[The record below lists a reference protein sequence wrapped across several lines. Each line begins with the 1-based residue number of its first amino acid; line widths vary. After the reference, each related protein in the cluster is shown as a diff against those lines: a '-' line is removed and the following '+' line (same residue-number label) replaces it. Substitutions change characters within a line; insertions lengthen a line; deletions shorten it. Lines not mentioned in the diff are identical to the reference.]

1 MNLNELLSLDPAGP
15 NALLL
20 QQATRITAELP
31 DATPGSQIT
40 LAFGGNRELFAAA
53 LIATWAKGHGAA
65 IVENDLRDRI
75 MPVLDR
81 PPVAKLL
88 HDTGSGRKVQVPRLI
103 AEGDLP
109 AADIANPELTAQPLL
124 TVLVQTDDGVQHWC
138 SWAAAELRDAIQG
151 VAEALQNS
159 THRDNDELSP
169 GLISSLFA
177 NTLAP
182 LQLGKDLANHSPIDA
197 RGLPIAGVP
206 DTTSAHQSKIDELL
220 QQDGIHDAAVTCT
233 EDGRALTALAGPRA
247 QELANNNPD
256 ALAFAQIPRDPNGQ
270 ALAPEIFLAFGLGR
284 TGNPVQRE
292 LAWSYAEVEPTQAAM
307 RCGVP
312 ANYVFYEGHFTNYPV
327 LAGGAQLHELVLPCL
342 EQLCAPLPQLQS
354 LDSVK
359 FLARVTPGDA
369 ISVIVKRADDAKLVT
384 FEVRKT
390 DEDVRCT
397 SGRLH
402 FATEVPLFAKQ
413 AAGEQ
418 PPREQHA

>member
-1 MNLNELLSLDPAGP
+1 MNLNELLPLDPTGP
-15 NALLL
+15 NTLLL
-20 QQATRITAELP
+20 QRATRIMAELP

-81 PPVAKLL
+81 PEVAKLL
-88 HDTGSGRKVQVPRLI
+88 HDTGSGRKIQVPRLL
-103 AEGDLP
+103 AEGELP
-109 AADIANPELTAQPLL
+109 AATGNDAELTSETLL
-124 TVLVQTDDGVQHWC
+124 TVLVQTDDGIQHWC
-138 SWAAAELRDAIQG
+138 SWRADELRAAIQG
-151 VAEALQNS
+151 VAAALP
-159 THRDNDELSP
+159 NDDRPTDDKLSP

-177 NTLAP
+177 NTLVP
-182 LQLGKDLANHSPIDA
+182 LQQGEDLANHAPINA
-197 RGLPIAGVP
+197 RGITIAGVP
-206 DTTSAHQSKIDELL
+206 DTTSAHQAKIDELL
-220 QQDGIHDAAVTCT
+220 QQDGVTDAAVTCT
-233 EDGRALTALAGPRA
+233 DNGRALTALAGPRA
-247 QELANNNPD
+247 RELAGEDPD
-256 ALAFAQIPRDPNGQ
+256 ALAFPEIPRDPNGQ

-284 TGNPVQRE
+284 TGNPVERE

-307 RCGVP
+307 RCEIP
-312 ANYVFYEGHFTNYPV
+312 SNYVFYEGHFTNYPV

-342 EQLCAPLPQLQS
+342 ERLCAQLPQLQT

-390 DEDVRCT
+390 EEDVRCT
-397 SGRLH
+397 TGRLH
-402 FATEVPLFAKQ
+402 FVTEVPAFA
-413 AAGEQ
+413 EQ
-418 PPREQHA
+418 PAREQHA